1 MPPTGTTWRWLSRAY
16 GISSIDT
23 MDKKLTVLVVGGGG
37 REHALV
43 WKLAQSP
50 HAGKIFCAPGNAGI
64 AKIAECVPLA
74 AEDVKG
80 LLAFAKK
87 QRVDLTVVGPE
98 VPLAAGIADVFRK
111 ARLAVF
117 GPSRKAAML
126 ETSKVFAKRLM
137 KKYHVPTADFKVFEQ
152 SAKALAYLKK
162 AAYPLVLKADGLAA
176 GKGVV
181 IAKSFE
187 QAKAAVQDIM
197 VKKVHG
203 RAGKKLLIEE
213 CLSGPE
219 VSVLALTDGK
229 SIKLL
234 PTAQDHKRVFDND
247 EGPNTGGMGAYS
259 PAAILDE
266 QGLERVQHEILEA
279 MLRAMRLEKRPFNGV
294 LYAGLML
301 TPDGPKVLEFNARFG
316 DPETQVLLPRV
327 QGDLLDI
334 LLACAKGKLA
344 DKQVT
349 LSPEAAVCVVLAA
362 KGYPG
367 AYPKGQPIF
376 GLEQAHRIPGVTVF
390 HAGTSQENGTVKT
403 AGGRVLGV
411 TALGATLPDAI
422 ARAYQAADLISFE
435 GVHFRRDIA
444 AKALSR

>member
-1 MPPTGTTWRWLSRAY
+1 
-16 GISSIDT
+16 
-23 MDKKLTVLVVGGGG
+23 MDRTLNILVVGGGG

-50 HAGKIFCAPGNAGI
+50 RAGKIFCAPGNAGI

-137 KKYHVPTADFKVFEQ
+137 KKYNIPTADFKAFGQ
-152 SAKALAYLKK
+152 YAKALAYLKK

-187 QAKAAVQDIM
+187 QAKTAAQDIM

-213 CLSGPE
+213 LLSGPE

-259 PAAILDE
+259 PAAILDD
-266 QGLERVQHEILEA
+266 QGLARVQKEILETV
-279 MLRAMRLEKRPFNGV
+279 LQAMRREKRPFNGV

-301 TPDGPKVLEFNARFG
+301 TPQGPKVLEFNARFG

-327 QGDLLDI
+327 QGDLLEI

-344 DKQVT
+344 DKQVA

-367 AYPKGQPIF
+367 SYAKGQPIF

-390 HAGTSQENGTVKT
+390 HAGTSQENGTVRT

-411 TALGATLPDAI
+411 TAVGPTLPEAVS
-422 ARAYQAADLISFE
+422 RAYQAADLISFE
-435 GVHFRRDIA
+435 GAHFRRDIA